1 LEGTGKM
8 LVLATG
14 KHSQYGKLKLV
25 LQSETDE
32 TPLQQKLT
40 ILAGQIGNV
49 GTYSAG
55 LTFLCLLGHM
65 LYNSFVTGN
74 FVDEF
79 FQLDTLS
86 KVVKAFIIAISIIV
100 VAVPEGLPLAVT
112 ISLAFSVG
120 KMK

>member
-1 LEGTGKM
+1 M

-14 KHSQYGKLKLV
+14 KHSQYGRLKLV

-32 TPLQQKLT
+32 TPLQQKLS
-40 ILAGQIGNV
+40 ILAEQIGLV

-55 LTFLCLLGHM
+55 LTFLCLFGHIVFNA
-65 LYNSFVTGN
+65 YSTGN
-74 FVDEF
+74 FSDQF
-79 FQLDTLS
+79 FRLDTVSL
-86 KVVKAFIIAISIIV
+86 VVKAFIIAISIIV
-100 VAVPEGLPLAVT
+100 VSVPEGLPLAVT